1 MVRSYSRRAS
11 LHRVR
16 RLKTYLPS
24 CSAGACSSPNC
35 WTTEANKSSFS
46 FGSLRIFT
54 AASLWVRESAHGKYR
69 INGPGIEG
77 GEVFLTAF
85 AGLIANAGDIVD
97 VGIEAIR
104 QRLKLHRNEAAT
116 PVLSAQEWSANSI
129 LGLR

>member
-1 MVRSYSRRAS
+1 
-11 LHRVR
+11 
-16 RLKTYLPS
+16 
-24 CSAGACSSPNC
+24 
-35 WTTEANKSSFS
+35 
-46 FGSLRIFT
+46 
-54 AASLWVRESAHGKYR
+54 LWVRESAHGKYR

-129 LGLR
+129 LGLRAYRTQRPTKPCANRFAADTQR